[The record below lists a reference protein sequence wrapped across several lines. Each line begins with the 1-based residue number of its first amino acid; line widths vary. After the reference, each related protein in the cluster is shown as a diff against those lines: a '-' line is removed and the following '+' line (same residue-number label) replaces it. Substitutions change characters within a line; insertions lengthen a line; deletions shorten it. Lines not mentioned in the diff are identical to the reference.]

1 VTERPIALP
10 MAEEILTRLSKD
22 ECFRKAEECRTLAK
36 AAILEPHRIMLDHIA
51 QTWER
56 IANGM

>member
-1 VTERPIALP
+1 

-22 ECFRKAEECRTLAK
+22 ECFRKAEECRILAK